1 MGKFDEELMK
11 VKNASIKK
19 VCDYLKTREDIKLN
33 LEKENKSIDEMWEY
47 IKSEARKQ
55 AENGCACIEDDQVYG
70 WAVHYYD
77 EDDIKVESFKNVD
90 KKKLDNIPVNTISHK
105 KVTQP
110 KKAKKEKV
118 PDNQISLFDFLG

>member
-1 MGKFDEELMK
+1 MGKFEEELKK
-11 VKNASIKK
+11 VKNDSIKK
-19 VCDYLKTREDIKLN
+19 VCAYLKTREDIKLN

-55 AENGCACIEDDQVYG
+55 AKNGCACIEDNQVYE

-77 EDDIKVESFKNVD
+77 EDDIKVESFKKIDNN
-90 KKKLDNIPVNTISHK
+90 KLDNISVKTVSHK

-110 KKAKKEKV
+110 KKSKKEKV

>member
-1 MGKFDEELMK
+1 MGKFEEELKK

-19 VCDYLKTREDIKLN
+19 VCAYLKTREDIKYN

-55 AENGCACIEDDQVYG
+55 AKDGCACIEDNQVFE

-77 EDDIKVESFKNVD
+77 EDDIKVESFKKIDNN
-90 KKKLDNIPVNTISHK
+90 KLDNISVKTVSQK

-118 PDNQISLFDFLG
+118 AENQISLFDYLG

>member
-1 MGKFDEELMK
+1 MGKFDEELKK

-19 VCDYLKTREDIKLN
+19 VCTYLKTREDIKYN

-47 IKSEARKQ
+47 IKSEAKKQ
-55 AENGCACIEDDQVYG
+55 AKNGCACIEDNQVYE

-77 EDDIKVESFKNVD
+77 EDDIKVESSKKVD
-90 KKKLDNIPVNTISHK
+90 KKKFDNIPVKTVSHK

>member
-1 MGKFDEELMK
+1 MGKFEEELKK
-11 VKNASIKK
+11 VKNVSIKK
-19 VCDYLKTREDIKLN
+19 VCAYLKTREDIKLN

-55 AENGCACIEDDQVYG
+55 AKNGCACIEDNQVYE

-77 EDDIKVESFKNVD
+77 EDDIKVESFKKVD
-90 KKKLDNIPVNTISHK
+90 KKKLDNIPVKTVSHK

-118 PDNQISLFDFLG
+118 AENQISLFDYLG